1 MGRDILCRT
10 YQYRAK
16 VEVAGRPAE
25 SASLPSICIPLA
37 RQDREISL
45 SQSASFDGQ
54 VQARRQSSSKYKET
68 MIWKETNRKRER
80 EMPLRLYEVAS
91 PYEPSIGLKPICL
104 AVTLLALASPWA
116 ALFATFSLLVPTAN
130 AACLTLLNIMTSC
143 FENY

>member
-54 VQARRQSSSKYKET
+54 VQA

-80 EMPLRLYEVAS
+80 ER
-91 PYEPSIGLKPICL
+91 CL
-104 AVTLLALASPWA
+104 
-116 ALFATFSLLVPTAN
+116 
-130 AACLTLLNIMTSC
+130 
-143 FENY
+143 

>member
-80 EMPLRLYEVAS
+80 ER
-91 PYEPSIGLKPICL
+91 CL
-104 AVTLLALASPWA
+104 
-116 ALFATFSLLVPTAN
+116 
-130 AACLTLLNIMTSC
+130 
-143 FENY
+143 

>member
-80 EMPLRLYEVAS
+80 DA
-91 PYEPSIGLKPICL
+91 
-104 AVTLLALASPWA
+104 
-116 ALFATFSLLVPTAN
+116 
-130 AACLTLLNIMTSC
+130 
-143 FENY
+143 FEIV